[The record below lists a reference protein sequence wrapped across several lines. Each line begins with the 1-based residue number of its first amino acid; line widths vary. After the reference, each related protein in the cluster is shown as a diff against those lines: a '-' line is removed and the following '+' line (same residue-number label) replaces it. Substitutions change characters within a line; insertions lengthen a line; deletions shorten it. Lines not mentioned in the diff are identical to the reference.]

1 MATPEKQSGAAE
13 SDGVG
18 RFHQLQR
25 ELSPRHRA
33 AYRLTADIAIPPVTR
48 GQLKALRSTRDDDE
62 QMAIVLGEHA
72 AAVEELFADRPV
84 DEWFAF
90 QRDLYAHLFGAGAA
104 ELPGGS
110 EGS

>member
-1 MATPEKQSGAAE
+1 M
-13 SDGVG
+13 G
-18 RFHQLQR
+18 RFYELQQ
-25 ELSPRHRA
+25 ELSSRRRA
-33 AYRLTADIAIPPVTR
+33 PYRLTADIAIPPVTR

-72 AAVEELFADRPV
+72 AAVEDLFADRSV
-84 DEWFAF
+84 DEWYAF
-90 QRDLYAHLFGAGAA
+90 QRDLYAHLFGQGAA